1 MLRVSQE
8 RKKKKKK
15 RNRSQL
21 YCTII
26 QKTIKSKPTNPKES
40 KSNAKKV
47 VAFLFKA
54 VLWFLGISIF
64 FVVIFKWIPIPFTT
78 LMIVRSIEQKMDGK

>member
-1 MLRVSQE
+1 MAI
-8 RKKKKKK
+8 K
-15 RNRSQL
+15 
-21 YCTII
+21 
-26 QKTIKSKPTNPKES
+26 KTIKSKPTNPKES

-64 FVVIFKWIPIPFTT
+64 FVVIFKWIPIPFTP
-78 LMIVRSIEQKMDGK
+78 LMIVRAKNGWKRSKMQPRLGSY